1 MFKKIQLLE
10 RKDDNKNNLIID
22 LKFLKSNF
30 LLFLEQQIK
39 HFNKNFIAIKK
50 YLTKTNIKIEIQR
63 NN

>member
-30 LLFLEQQIK
+30 LLFLE
-39 HFNKNFIAIKK
+39 
-50 YLTKTNIKIEIQR
+50 
-63 NN
+63 